1 MTTSL
6 PSSGLFLKVHLC
18 NSGLVQRRVSAARAA
33 TLLDPLLGDG
43 PAYAAIAE
51 GLRRLISDGRI
62 PLGAALPSERE
73 LTSALGVSRTTVTRA
88 YASLKDA
95 GFLEARQGSGS
106 LARLPDAARA
116 GDALLNPG
124 LGADPSFSGGA
135 IGLSC
140 AAPAT
145 PPGVAA
151 AYDEAVR
158 QLPGYL
164 HGVGY
169 FPTGLHPLREAI
181 AARYT
186 RRGLPTEAD
195 QVIVT
200 SGALSAL
207 VITLTA
213 FARTGAR
220 ALVES
225 PTYPNAIGALRQA
238 GLRLAGADVTEH
250 GWASRGGSV
259 TDTVRQVRPALAYL
273 MPDWHNPTGLFMGD
287 EQRAEVARAL
297 RSART
302 LTIVD
307 ETMVELSID
316 ADNHTDALPFAAHL
330 PQAITLGSASKAYWG
345 GLRLGWIRAPRERI
359 AELLRARL
367 VLDLGTPVVDQLA
380 LVHLMGSHDEVLAV
394 RREQLADSRA
404 ALVSA
409 LTRRLPSWSFRVPAG
424 GLSLWC
430 ELPRPA
436 STALV
441 VAAERHGVRLAP
453 GPLFAPEGGL
463 ERFLRVPYTLAA
475 ADVPEAV
482 DRVAAAWDD
491 LEARGRRTSR
501 RRAAE
506 PVVV

>member
-1 MTTSL
+1 
-6 PSSGLFLKVHLC
+6 
-18 NSGLVQRRVSAARAA
+18 VQRRVSADRAA

-73 LTSALGVSRTTVTRA
+73 LTAALGVSRTTVTRA
-88 YASLKDA
+88 YATLKDT

-106 LARLPDAARA
+106 LARLPEAARA

-124 LGADPSFSGGA
+124 IGADPSLPGGA

-158 QLPGYL
+158 RLPGYL
-164 HGVGY
+164 NGVGY
-169 FPTGLHPLREAI
+169 FPTGLQPLREAI
-181 AARYT
+181 AARYA
-186 RRGLPTEAD
+186 RRGLPTEPD
-195 QVIVT
+195 QVVVT

-207 VITLTA
+207 AITLTA

-220 ALVES
+220 AMVES

-238 GLRLAGADVTEH
+238 GLRLVGADVTEH

-259 TDTVRQVRPALAYL
+259 TDTARQVRPAVAYL

-287 EQRAEVARAL
+287 DQRADVARAL
-297 RSART
+297 RATRT

-307 ETMVELSID
+307 ETMAELSID
-316 ADNHTDALPFAAHL
+316 DHTDARNDALPFAAHL

-345 GLRLGWIRAPRERI
+345 GLRLGWIRAPRERV

-380 LVHLMGSHDEVLAV
+380 LVHLMGSHDEVIAV

-441 VAAERHGVRLAP
+441 AAAERHGVRLAP

-463 ERFLRVPYTLAA
+463 ERFLRVPYTLPAG
-475 ADVPEAV
+475 DIPEAV
-482 DRVAAAWDD
+482 DRIAAAWDD
-491 LEARGRRTSR
+491 LEARGRRSGR

-506 PVVV
+506 AVVV